1 MRFMDKV
8 RARLPSREAIAGN
21 RWLSWLAPWLH
32 HTKLWHWSRRGVAMG
47 VSKRLS
53 TDQAHR
59 GACSGDDCA

>member
-1 MRFMDKV
+1 
-8 RARLPSREAIAGN
+8 
-21 RWLSWLAPWLH
+21 LH